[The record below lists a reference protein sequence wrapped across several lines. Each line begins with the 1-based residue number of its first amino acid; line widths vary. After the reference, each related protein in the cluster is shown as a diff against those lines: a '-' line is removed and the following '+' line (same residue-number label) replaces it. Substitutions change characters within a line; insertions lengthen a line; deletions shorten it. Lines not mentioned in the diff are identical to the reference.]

1 MGLYPRVSNFTFLN
15 DHDRCINAGANFFLD
30 FKFGP
35 LLDLEL
41 SYPERILYISD
52 HSDEVSFL
60 GGVRS
65 GFIIPGLTL

>member
-41 SYPERILYISD
+41 SYPESISD
-52 HSDEVSFL
+52 YSDEVSFL